1 MMIFNYYFK
10 KKKKKEGSFRENV
23 LPVSKQIFGAKN
35 SESRLRKRLN
45 IKLLK

>member
-1 MMIFNYYFK
+1 MMIFITLK
-10 KKKKKEGSFRENV
+10 KGGGCSFRENV

-35 SESRLRKRLN
+35 SESRLRNRLN